1 MQGDFQGV
9 SRRLAQGVDDGCF
22 PGAVLVVGYQGH
34 LVFEAAV
41 GYAMLMPTV
50 RRMCLETVFDLASL
64 TKAIATTTA
73 VMYLVERGTLQLD
86 APIHTYIPAFGQ
98 ALAVCPTLR
107 QLLTHASGLPAWRP
121 YYQSLDPSWPLTR
134 RRRLLFDAV
143 HGEALIA
150 PPGTAT
156 QYSDVGFML
165 LGELIEGV
173 TDTPLQTFC
182 TAHIFQPL
190 GLQHISFRDL
200 TQPRPAGVAY
210 ASTENCPWRGR
221 VLDGEVHDENAWI
234 MGGVAGHAGL
244 FATAR
249 QVWQFAQGLLEAFA
263 GRPWLVSA
271 ATLRAFTQRQGVPY
285 GSTWALGWDTPTPG
299 RSSAGRYLSSTAIGH
314 LGFTGTSLWIDLA
327 QRVIIVLLS
336 NRVHP
341 SRQREGLRAF
351 RPAIHDAVMQALRL
365 T

>member
-9 SRRLAQGVDDGCF
+9 LRRLAQGVDEGCF
-22 PGAVLVVGYQGH
+22 PGAVLAVGYQGH

-41 GYAMLMPTV
+41 GHAMLTPMV
-50 RRMCLETVFDLASL
+50 RRMSLETIFDLASL

-73 VMYLVERGTLQLD
+73 VMCLVDTGQLRLD
-86 APIHTYIPAFGQ
+86 APINTYIPALGQ
-98 ALAVCPTLR
+98 VAEVYPTLR
-107 QLLTHASGLPAWRP
+107 QLLIHASGLPAWRP
-121 YYQSLDPSWPLTR
+121 YYRCIDPAWPLIK
-134 RRRLLFDAV
+134 RRRLVFEAV
-143 HGEALIA
+143 RRESLVS
-150 PPGTAT
+150 PPGTTT
-156 QYSDVGFML
+156 QYSDAGFIL
-165 LGELIEGV
+165 LGELIECV
-173 TDTPLQTFC
+173 TGTSLEAFC
-182 TAHIFQPL
+182 TRQIFQPL
-190 GLQHISFRDL
+190 GIQGMGFRNL
-200 TQPRPAGVAY
+200 AQPRPAGVEY

-244 FATAR
+244 FATAQ
-249 QVWQFAQGLLEAFA
+249 QVWRFAQSLLEAWA
-263 GRPWLVSA
+263 GRPWLVST
-271 ATLRAFTQRQGVPY
+271 ATLHAFTQPQGIPP

-299 RSSAGRYLSSTAIGH
+299 QSSSGRYLSPTAIGH

-327 QRVIIVLLS
+327 QRVVVILLS

-365 T
+365 A